1 MESDSLSTETL
12 LLNATQTTKNKSS
25 CSSSSLSTEAL
36 ILIATQPT
44 NADSMSISKLTLR
57 DPGSSTPSDVS
68 LSDDD
73 QEFQKAAKHLQHITH
88 LLTSQ
93 TPPSFNSEGDL
104 DEDYQMEMVNPIP
117 LSQQSLD
124 LPSNGD
130 RPDLPSKLGK

>member
-12 LLNATQTTKNKSS
+12 LLNATQTMKNKSS

-73 QEFQKAAKHLQHITH
+73 QEFRKAAKHLQHITR
-88 LLTSQ
+88 LLSSQ
-93 TPPSFNSEGDL
+93 TPPSSNSEGDL

-117 LSQQSLD
+117 QSQRSLE
-124 LPSNGD
+124 LPSDGD